1 MHSLTQ
7 QLIQSPPKKYLDA
20 TDALVSLVRW
30 LSEVEDVLSEKV
42 YISDINTME
51 KKISLYKVEYIDQVV

>member
-20 TDALVSLVRW
+20 TDALVRW